1 MRRFGKY
8 SNNMLFFNNKIISIK
23 EIFNSININT
33 NNFLDTT
40 QNDLTDNVLLYQ
52 KHQKPY
58 LINLINFNLYSI
70 LNKIFNYLTIF
81 YF

>member
-58 LINLINFNLYSI
+58 LINLINI
-70 LNKIFNYLTIF
+70 LCINIYRI
-81 YF
+81 